1 MRSENLE
8 ENPKIK
14 SIIETIE
21 MVVKKINNQILFTK
35 DYQEI
40 GVNAPTWQTVSELL
54 TRCWQEYCSKAR
66 LEPKN
71 ASLLG
76 IRLKN
81 NTNGVKIYA
90 DPLLERAIHNLIDN
104 TIRHAKKLNGQQVD
118 LIKLDY
124 RVTENNDLIIS
135 YQDNGA
141 GIRPENKERIFEYG
155 VGKNTG
161 LGLFLIKEI
170 LEITDI
176 KIQETGEY
184 GKGACF
190 EIIVP
195 PDKYRFE
202 GH

>member
-1 MRSENLE
+1 M
-8 ENPKIK
+8 
-14 SIIETIE
+14 IETIE
-21 MVVKKINNQILFTK
+21 VVVKKINNQILFTK

-54 TRCWQEYCSKAR
+54 TKCWEEYYSKAR

-71 ASLLG
+71 DSLLG

-81 NTNGVKIYA
+81 NTNGVQIYA

-124 RVTENNDLIIS
+124 RVMENNDLIIS

-141 GIRPENKERIFEYG
+141 GIRPEYKEKIFDYG

-184 GKGACF
+184 GEGACF

-195 PDKYRFE
+195 QGKYRFE